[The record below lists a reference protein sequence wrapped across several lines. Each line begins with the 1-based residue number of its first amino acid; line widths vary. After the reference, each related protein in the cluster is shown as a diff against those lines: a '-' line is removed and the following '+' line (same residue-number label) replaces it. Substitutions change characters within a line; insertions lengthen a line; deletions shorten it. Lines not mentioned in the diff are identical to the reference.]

1 MMDCKGGGS
10 LLLKAN
16 SMTKLLQPI
25 APSFCACGSLTEVR
39 KYISYNK
46 HIQWRLWYGRRFR
59 NHGSF

>member
-46 HIQWRLWYGRRFR
+46 YIQ
-59 NHGSF
+59 

>member
-25 APSFCACGSLTEVR
+25 APSAHAVALQRYVS
-39 KYISYNK
+39 I
-46 HIQWRLWYGRRFR
+46 
-59 NHGSF
+59 